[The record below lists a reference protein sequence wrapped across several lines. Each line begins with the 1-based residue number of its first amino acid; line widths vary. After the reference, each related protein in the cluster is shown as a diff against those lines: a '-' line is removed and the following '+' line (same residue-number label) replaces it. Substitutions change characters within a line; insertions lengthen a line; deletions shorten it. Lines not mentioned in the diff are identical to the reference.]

1 DSPDA
6 IFLRAVSEIPTQP
19 LPTYRSIEEEIGERY
34 FILCVL
40 LVVACLLV
48 SSIAAIVNQP
58 IATVTLLPVHKSVQM
73 TTTIPL
79 QTRQLAPVTLTRT
92 LTAPTTGKGHQDA
105 KTATGILTMYNGL
118 FTQQTIAVGTVF
130 TGA

>member
-1 DSPDA
+1 MHVEEQASRPTVTATEPRGEPLTPLASDAGQQADDEDDSPDA

-58 IATVTLLPVHKSVQM
+58 IATVTLLPVHK
-73 TTTIPL
+73 
-79 QTRQLAPVTLTRT
+79 
-92 LTAPTTGKGHQDA
+92 
-105 KTATGILTMYNGL
+105 
-118 FTQQTIAVGTVF
+118 
-130 TGA
+130 